1 MNDVTFQ
8 IVAGLA
14 AGHFRSGP
22 VLAKQLGISRSAV
35 WKHIQRLSSFG
46 IDVYS
51 VSGKGYRLAVP
62 LQLLDQ
68 AKIRD
73 AVLDSGMLY
82 SRLEVLS
89 SIDSTNSRLRELAM
103 QGEPNGSVL
112 LAEHQTGGR
121 GRRGRQWISP
131 FAHNLYCSILWRFA
145 DVQHGLGG
153 LSLAVG
159 VAVVEALESMGLCGV
174 ELKWPNDLL
183 YNGRKLAGI
192 LLEMAGDPTDS
203 GHLVIGVGIN
213 VAMSKSDVHRDIDQ
227 PWTDL
232 QQISGSEVCRNH
244 LSICLLQKIGEVIE
258 IYQRSG
264 LQSLVARWN
273 ELDAMSDRMVTI
285 SGPSGETHG
294 VAKGIDE
301 SGALLLDQGDATLRI
316 HSGEVSLR
324 LAE

>member
-8 IVAGLA
+8 IVAELA
-14 AGHFRSGP
+14 AGHFCSGP
-22 VLAKQLGISRSAV
+22 ALAKSLGISRTAI
-35 WKHIQRLSSFG
+35 WKHMQRLPDYG

-51 VSGKGYRLAVP
+51 VSGKGYRLAAP

-68 AKIRD
+68 AVISD
-73 AVLDSGMLY
+73 AVLSSGFF

-89 SIDSTNSRLRELAM
+89 SIDSTNSHLRELAV
-103 QGEPNGSVL
+103 QGEPSGSVL

-121 GRRGRQWISP
+121 GRRGRQWVSP
-131 FAHNLYCSILWRFA
+131 FAQNLYCSILWRFT

-159 VAVVEALESMGLCGV
+159 IAVVQALESMGLLGV

-192 LLEMAGDPTDS
+192 LLEMTGDPTGS

-213 VAMSKSDVHRDIDQ
+213 VAMSKGDVSADIDQ

-232 QQISGSEVCRNH
+232 QQISDLDICRDH
-244 LSICLLQKIGEVIE
+244 LAINLLQQIGEIIE
-258 IYQRSG
+258 IYQASG
-264 LQSLVARWN
+264 LQSLVGRWN
-273 ELDAMSDRMVTI
+273 ELDAMHGRIVTI
-285 SGPSGETHG
+285 SGPAGVTHG
-294 VAKGIDE
+294 IAKGIDE
-301 SGALLLDQGDATLRI
+301 SGALLLQQGDTTNRI
-316 HSGEVSLR
+316 HSGEVSFR
-324 LAE
+324 LA